1 MATAIQLS
9 PKRHPFR
16 LSDPELLVSRL
27 HDRSS
32 SMGHDDVLRMF
43 RRCSGCNGKSLPVKL
58 SASITV
64 AEEMIMVTDT

>member
-1 MATAIQLS
+1 MVTAIQLS
-9 PKRHPFR
+9 PEHHPFR

-43 RRCSGCNGKSLPVKL
+43 RGCSGRNGKYLPVKTP
-58 SASITV
+58 ASITV
-64 AEEMIMVTDT
+64 AEEMIVSTGT